1 MATTLANISI
11 KDSSSWN
18 TYLYLIYPVGSYYLA
33 NTATSPG
40 SRFGG
45 TWAQI
50 KDQRFLCGY
59 SSITSG
65 GKNDVT
71 LDTTQIPSHGHTWTM
86 NAAYVGWSGIS
97 PGRVW
102 ICADRAMWNNG
113 GKPTVYTQIN
123 TDDGDRI
130 VGLTG
135 GGKSHE
141 NRPLFRT
148 CYMWY
153 RTA

>member
-18 TYLYLIYPVGSYYLA
+18 TYLNLIYPVGSYYLS
-33 NTATSPG
+33 NTSTSPG

-45 TWAQI
+45 TWTQI

-65 GKNDVT
+65 GANSVT
-71 LDTTQIPSHGHTWTM
+71 LTTNQMPSHTHKYGNYYSIVYNFTDVNPIRPICSGTDT
-86 NAAYVGWSGIS
+86 SGIS
-97 PGRVW
+97 SYY
-102 ICADRAMWNNG
+102 NG
-113 GKPTVYTQIN
+113 LQS
-123 TDDGDRI
+123 
-130 VGLTG
+130 TG

>member
-18 TYLYLIYPVGSYYLA
+18 TYLNLIYPVGSYYLS
-33 NTATSPG
+33 NTSTSP
-40 SRFGG
+40 STRFGG

-59 SSITSG
+59 TSTTTG
-65 GKNDVT
+65 GANSVT
-71 LDTTQIPSHGHTWTM
+71 LTTNQIPSHGHTWTM
-86 NAAYVGWSGIS
+86 NAAYVGWEGTS

-102 ICADRAMWNNG
+102 ICSDRAMWNNG
-113 GKPTVYTQIN
+113 GMPTYYTQTN